1 MAASG
6 AAPGIES
13 IAMRYVSR
21 RGLVKAALALLL
33 GVPGGARAEEPIRLA
48 LLGDSLTAGYGLA
61 PSDALSARL
70 QAALRA
76 AGYDIVVMDA
86 GVSGDTS
93 AGGLARL
100 DWVLGDEPD
109 IMLVALGANDAL
121 RGLPPEATH
130 DNLDAILRTLAERGV
145 VPVLAGMKAP
155 RNLGNDYVAA
165 FDGLYP
171 RLAQDHG
178 VALYTFLLEGVAMD
192 PALNQADGIHPNA
205 AGVDRIV
212 EGLIPV
218 LAPVLDA
225 FVGG

>member
-1 MAASG
+1 MAAPG
-6 AAPGIES
+6 AASGIES

-33 GVPGGARAEEPIRLA
+33 VAPAAARGQKPIRLA

-61 PSDALSARL
+61 PGDALPARL

-76 AGYDIVVMDA
+76 RGFHIDVIDA

-100 DWVLGDEPD
+100 DWVLGDAPD
-109 IMLVALGANDAL
+109 AMLVELGSNDAL
-121 RGLPPEATH
+121 RGLPPEATY
-130 DNLDAILRTLAERGV
+130 DNLDAILARLKERGV

-155 RNLGNDYVAA
+155 RNLGEDYVRA

-171 RLAQDHG
+171 RLAETHG
-178 VALYTFLLEGVAMD
+178 VALYPFFLEGVAME

-205 AGVDRIV
+205 AGVARIV
-212 EGLIPV
+212 EGLVPV
-218 LAPVLDA
+218 LAPVLDSL
-225 FVGG
+225 GEN